1 MNVLGSSSGVVRP
14 TFSCSSPTSSAF
26 SDDHE
31 ASGASGRVDGKS
43 HPEVALGCI
52 PTPVPIIIA
61 RAREPRHSSSSRSSP
76 RTLLSLFDG
85 AYLFYPATYGITRT
99 PEIFHGGNKKATT
112 GQPDAQHAMS
122 AEASDWH
129 PPQEGM
135 HSHMARGP
143 LASLSENVTT
153 VPDGEEVRI
162 SRVTSFPSAV
172 SSFPL
177 IHIAHPSPSPVQN
190 DPRRRRLHQPIACLS
205 LGNTDRQRERPGGRL
220 RHLVRH
226 RFQHPTSSSPFSSR
240 GGLRS

>member
-1 MNVLGSSSGVVRP
+1 MVRP

-61 RAREPRHSSSSRSSP
+61 QLRGARHSLSTRSSP
-76 RTLLSLFDG
+76 RTLLSLSDG
-85 AYLFYPATYGITRT
+85 AHLFCHFYLATICNFSR
-99 PEIFHGGNKKATT
+99 GGTKSHDL
-112 GQPDAQHAMS
+112 GLPDAHHMS
-122 AEASDWH
+122 VEASDWH
-129 PPQEGM
+129 PPHEGM
-135 HSHMARGP
+135 HSHMARGA
-143 LASLSENVTT
+143 LASPSENVTA
-153 VPDGEEVRI
+153 VPDGEKVRI
-162 SRVTSFPSAV
+162 SRVMSFLSAV
-172 SSFPL
+172 SSFPQ
-177 IHIAHPSPSPVQN
+177 IHIAHPSPSPVQH